1 MHVVKEI
8 VHTKDGRAIPHV
20 RLMPDYKIPYWV
32 TKKGMQNHKEKK
44 ESEKLE
50 NLSVHYARRSELYYE
65 IHGKLNPDKPRGHK
79 DDAFNLRKKVLRSPY
94 LYGVD
99 ITSTATLKKLQ
110 NDRFP
115 DLSSPNTVAATD
127 TETDMLNGT
136 EEIIMQTIS
145 FKDRV
150 FTAIKSSFLKGRVD
164 PEARLQEM
172 LIKYLGGDVKERGIK
187 WEIKFVETAAD
198 VVIAVMEK
206 AHQWK
211 PDFLAIWNKEFDMRK
226 MLEALKAA
234 DIDPKN
240 VFSDPKV
247 PYEYRHF
254 DFKLGAATRIKS
266 DGTTMS
272 LTPSQRWHV
281 TTCPAS
287 FIIMDAMC
295 AYRQIRTGEQE
306 EPSYS
311 LDYLMDLNIKRQKL
325 KFEEADGYQ
334 HAAWHEFMQMYYP
347 LEYVIYNVFD
357 CVGMEILD
365 EKTTDLAIKISMFSG
380 CTDYANFPSQ
390 PKRLCN
396 EFHWHLLENGE
407 VLGTTSDEMR
417 DANDA
422 RTVDGKNWITMLPA
436 HLVMDNGLQ
445 ITKEFSTRSTARG
458 HTWDLDIAGTYPTNG
473 QVCNI
478 SKTTTKREVLE
489 IVGID
494 EETKRRAG
502 INLCGGHVNAVEIV
516 CDLFGAKTLDQMVES
531 YQRDKQAQVL
541 LAA

>member
-1 MHVVKEI
+1 MSKRAPITKDDILGIETRHATYCYPPKNGMPDMHVVKEI
-8 VHTKDGRAIPHV
+8 VHTKDGRKIPHV
-20 RLMPDYKIPYWV
+20 RLMENYQIPYWI
-32 TKKGMQNHKEKK
+32 TKKGMRNHKEKK
-44 ESEKLE
+44 ESEKQEHLDYFE
-50 NLSVHYARRSELYYE
+50 STRAKMLYD
-65 IHGKLNPDKPRGHK
+65 IKGKLWPEKQRSLN
-79 DDAFNLRKKVLRSPY
+79 DDNFNLKKQVYLSPY

-99 ITSTATLKKLQ
+99 IMSTATLKKKQ

-115 DLSSPNTVAATD
+115 ELSSPNSVAATD
-127 TETDMLNGT
+127 TETDMLHGT

-145 FKDRV
+145 FKERV

-172 LIKYLGGDVKERGIK
+172 LIQYLGDDVKERNIK
-187 WEIKFVETAAD
+187 WEIQFVDTAAD
-198 VVIAVMEK
+198 VVVAVMDK

-234 DIDPKN
+234 DIDPAN

-247 PYEYRHF
+247 PYAYRHF
-254 DFKLGAATRIKS
+254 DFKLGSPTRIKS

-287 FIIMDAMC
+287 FVVIDAMC

-325 KFEEADGYQ
+325 KFDKAEGY
-334 HAAWHEFMQMYYP
+334 HHKEWHEFMQLMYP
-347 LEYVIYNVFD
+347 LEYVVYNVFD

-407 VLGTTSDEMR
+407 VLGTTSSEMR

-422 RTVDGKNWITMLPA
+422 RTVDGKNWI
-436 HLVMDNGLQ
+436 N
-445 ITKEFSTRSTARG
+445 
-458 HTWDLDIAGTYPTNG
+458 
-473 QVCNI
+473 
-478 SKTTTKREVLE
+478 
-489 IVGID
+489 
-494 EETKRRAG
+494 
-502 INLCGGHVNAVEIV
+502 
-516 CDLFGAKTLDQMVES
+516 
-531 YQRDKQAQVL
+531 
-541 LAA
+541 